1 MDSKSGR
8 FYKNK
13 CDFHIIVGIVFYY
26 EILFRL
32 ECQYE
37 FLNIVVIHR
46 MYFQSAEEKVFH
58 YILRIH
64 YEMKLMFQ
72 SVIHL
77 VSEKDQ
83 HHYEIFAKYFP
94 FFLCI

>member
-1 MDSKSGR
+1 
-8 FYKNK
+8 
-13 CDFHIIVGIVFYY
+13 
-26 EILFRL
+26 
-32 ECQYE
+32 
-37 FLNIVVIHR
+37 

-77 VSEKDQ
+77 ISEKDQ
-83 HHYEIFAKYFP
+83 LQYEIFAKRFP